1 MVVKSVRRASGVNAK
16 GLPVFLLAAALLAA
30 APARAPAADQTDLKK
45 VEDQIQADRKRAE
58 ALESKRRKASEDLHN
73 LRREAIAAAKKAQ
86 QHEARLIDLE
96 ATLLELSQREDTIR
110 ESLTRRRSQM
120 TGTLAALQ
128 RLSRNPP
135 QTMLAYPDAPTD
147 MVRSAL
153 LLRTALP
160 GIKKQADALSRE
172 LNELSK
178 IREDTRTQ
186 LASLEVETLALEKEQ
201 NRLRGVLKRKS
212 TLLRQTES
220 ERKDVN
226 RRMAELGKRAASI
239 RDLLAQIEKE
249 RKRREAAERKRVEDE
264 QRRLADAAR
273 APTAKPDD
281 EDTAVARA
289 AAVARPAGIKP
300 FPEKGQITIPVSG
313 RIVTQYGA
321 RNKFGQTE
329 RGVTY
334 ATRPGAQI
342 VAPHDGLVAFA
353 GPFEGYGH
361 ILIIEHD
368 GGYHTLL
375 AGLERLDTS
384 VGQWVL
390 RGEPI
395 GAMGNSTID
404 KGGDTVGLYLELRRK
419 GQPIDPNRW
428 IASGKQNRTS
438 G

>member
-1 MVVKSVRRASGVNAK
+1 MRPVDR
-16 GLPVFLLAAALLAA
+16 LIPVFLLTAVLLAA
-30 APARAPAADQTDLKK
+30 MPFHAWAGEQDELKK
-45 VEDQIQADRKRAE
+45 VEEQIQADRERAR
-58 ALESKRRKASEDLHN
+58 ALEKKRSKASQDLHN

-86 QHEARLIDLE
+86 AHEARLIELE
-96 ATLLELSQREDTIR
+96 ATLLELSQREDAIR
-110 ESLTRRRSQM
+110 ESLTERRSQM

-147 MVRSAL
+147 MVRGAI

-160 GIKKQADALSRE
+160 SIQKQAASLSAE
-172 LNELSK
+172 LAELSG
-178 IREDTRTQ
+178 IRDETRIQ
-186 LASLEVETLALEKEQ
+186 LASLETETQELEAEQ
-201 NRLRGVLKRKS
+201 KRLQGVLKRKS

-220 ERKDVN
+220 EREEVN
-226 RRMAELGKRAASI
+226 RRMAELGSRAKSI
-239 RDLLAQIEKE
+239 RDLLAQIEEE
-249 RKRREAAERKRVEDE
+249 RKRREKAERKRREEE
-264 QRRLADAAR
+264 QRRLAAAAR
-273 APTAKPDD
+273 VPATRPAD
-281 EDTAVARA
+281 EAAAARA
-289 AAVARPAGIKP
+289 AALAKPSGIRP
-300 FPEKGQITIPVSG
+300 FPANGPITDPVSG
-313 RIVTQYGA
+313 RIVMQYGE
-321 RNKFGQTE
+321 RNKYGQTE

-342 VAPHDGLVAFA
+342 VAPHDGLIAFA
-353 GPFEGYGH
+353 GPFEGYGQ

-375 AGLERLDTS
+375 AGLERLDTA

-390 RGEPI
+390 TGEPV

>member
-1 MVVKSVRRASGVNAK
+1 MRRAD
-16 GLPVFLLAAALLAA
+16 GLTLVFLLTVALLAA
-30 APARAPAADQTDLKK
+30 APSVAPAGEQDDLKK
-45 VEDQIQADRKRAE
+45 VEEQLQADKARAR
-58 ALESKRRKASEDLHN
+58 ALEQKRRNAAEDLHN

-86 QHEARLIDLE
+86 GHETR
-96 ATLLELSQREDTIR
+96 LLELEETLQQLGDREDAIR
-110 ESLTRRRSQM
+110 VSLSRQRSRM
-120 TGTLAALQ
+120 IGTLAALQ

-147 MVRSAL
+147 MVRGAL

-160 GIKKQADALSRE
+160 SIKRDADMLSRE
-172 LNELSK
+172 LTELSR
-178 IREDTRTQ
+178 IRDDTRVQ
-186 LASLEVETLALEKEQ
+186 LASLATETQELEKEQ
-201 NRLRGVLKRKS
+201 SRLQDVLTRKS

-220 ERKDVN
+220 ERKDIN

-249 RKRREAAERKRVEDE
+249 RKQREAAERKRREEE
-264 QRRLADAAR
+264 QRRLAESAKAPVVKPADEAA
-273 APTAKPDD
+273 TM
-281 EDTAVARA
+281 ARA
-289 AAVARPAGIKP
+289 AALAKPDGIRP
-300 FPEKGQITIPVSG
+300 FPVKGVITDPVSG
-313 RIVTQYGA
+313 RIVAKYGD
-321 RNKFGQTE
+321 RNKYGQTA

-342 VAPHDGLVAFA
+342 VAPHDGRVAFA
-353 GPFEGYGH
+353 GPFEGYGQ

-375 AGLERLDTS
+375 AGMERLDTA

-390 RGEPI
+390 TGEPV

-404 KGGDTVGLYLELRRK
+404 KGGGTVGLYLELRRK
-419 GQPIDPNRW
+419 GHPINPTRW

>member
-1 MVVKSVRRASGVNAK
+1 MKSVRRVNRL
-16 GLPVFLLAAALLAA
+16 LPFLLLAAALPIAMPSH
-30 APARAPAADQTDLKK
+30 APADEKDDLQK
-45 VEDQIQADRKRAE
+45 VEEQIQADKERAR
-58 ALESKRRKASEDLHN
+58 ALEKKRKKAAGDLHN

-86 QHEARLIDLE
+86 QHETRLIELE
-96 ATLLELSQREDTIR
+96 ATLLELGEREDAIR
-110 ESLTRRRSQM
+110 ESLTGRRSQM
-120 TGTLAALQ
+120 AGTLAALQ

-160 GIKKQADALSRE
+160 SIKKQADALSRE
-172 LNELSK
+172 LYEMSQ
-178 IREDTRTQ
+178 IREETRIQ
-186 LASLEVETLALEKEQ
+186 LASLETATAELEKEQ
-201 NRLRGVLKRKS
+201 GRLQSVLKRKS

-226 RRMAELGKRAASI
+226 RRMGELAARAESI

-249 RKRREAAERKRVEDE
+249 RKEREAAERKRLEDE
-264 QRRLADAAR
+264 QRRLAEAAR
-273 APTAKPDD
+273 PLAAEPDD
-281 EDTAVARA
+281 DVAVARA
-289 AAVARPAGIKP
+289 AALAKPAGIRP
-300 FPEKGQITIPVSG
+300 FPATGPITDPVSG
-313 RIVTQYGA
+313 RLVRQYGA
-321 RNKFGQTE
+321 RNKYGQTE

-342 VAPHDGLVAFA
+342 VAPHDGFVSFA
-353 GPFEGYGH
+353 GPFEGYGQ

-375 AGLERLDTS
+375 AGLDRLDTS
-384 VGQWVL
+384 AGQWVL
-390 RGEPI
+390 AGEPL
-395 GAMGNSTID
+395 GAMGNLTVD
-404 KGGDTVGLYLELRRK
+404 KSGESVELYLELRRK

-428 IASGKQNRTS
+428 IVRGKQNRTS

>member
-1 MVVKSVRRASGVNAK
+1 VRRAEILKGGVR
-16 GLPVFLLAAALLAA
+16 PVLLLAALLLVAM
-30 APARAPAADQTDLKK
+30 PGGVTADEKTDLKK
-45 VEDQIQADRKRAE
+45 VEDQLRADKARAD
-58 ALESKRRKASEDLHN
+58 ALEQKRRKASEDLN
-73 LRREAIAAAKKAQ
+73 KLRQEAIAAANKAQ
-86 QHEARLIDLE
+86 QHEARLIELD
-96 ATLLELSQREDTIR
+96 ATLADLSRREDEIR
-110 ESLTRRRSQM
+110 ESLIKRRSQM

-135 QTMLAYPDAPTD
+135 QTMLAYPDAPTE

-160 GIKKQADALSRE
+160 GIKKQADALSRQLDE
-172 LNELSK
+172 LAQ
-178 IREDTRTQ
+178 IRADTRLQ
-186 LASLEVETLALEKEQ
+186 LASLETETVALEKEQ
-201 NRLRGVLKRKS
+201 KRLQSVLKRKS

-239 RDLLAQIEKE
+239 RELLAQIEAD
-249 RKRREAAERKRVEDE
+249 RKRREEEERLRVEEE
-264 QRRLADAAR
+264 QRRLAEAAR
-273 APTAKPDD
+273 APTPKSEEQEAV
-281 EDTAVARA
+281 AVARA

-300 FPEKGQITIPVSG
+300 FPEKGQIAAPVSG
-313 RIVTQYGA
+313 RIVTQYGT

-329 RGVTY
+329 HGVTY

-342 VAPHDGLVAFA
+342 VAPHDGRVAFA
-353 GPFEGYGH
+353 GPFEGYGQ

-375 AGLERLDTS
+375 AGLERLDTTT
-384 VGQWVL
+384 GQWVL
-390 RGEPI
+390 RGEPV

-404 KGGDTVGLYLELRRK
+404 KGGETVGLYLELRRN

>member
-1 MVVKSVRRASGVNAK
+1 MKSVRRAEFSI
-16 GLPVFLLAAALLAA
+16 FLLAAALMMAT
-30 APARAPAADQTDLKK
+30 APSLARAGEQDDLKK
-45 VEDQIQADRKRAE
+45 VEEQIQADRDRAK
-58 ALESKRRKASEDLHN
+58 ALEKKHRTAAEDLHN

-86 QHEARLIDLE
+86 EHEARLIELE
-96 ATLLELSQREDTIR
+96 ATLLDLSQREDTIR

-135 QTMLAYPDAPTD
+135 QTMLAYPNAPTD
-147 MVRSAL
+147 MVRSAM

-160 GIKKQADALSRE
+160 SIKKQADTLSRE
-172 LNELSK
+172 LYELSQ
-178 IREDTRTQ
+178 IREDTRVQ
-186 LASLEVETLALEKEQ
+186 LASLETETLELEGEQ
-201 NRLRGVLKRKS
+201 KRLLGVLKRKS
-212 TLLRQTES
+212 TLLRQTEA

-226 RRMAELGKRAASI
+226 RRMAELGKRAKSI
-239 RDLLAQIEKE
+239 RDLLAQIEEERKKREEGE
-249 RKRREAAERKRVEDE
+249 RKRIAEE
-264 QRRLADAAR
+264 QRRLAQIAR
-273 APTAKPDD
+273 APSAKPGD
-281 EDTAVARA
+281 EA
-289 AAVARPAGIKP
+289 AAIARSAALAKPAGIQP
-300 FPEKGQITIPVSG
+300 FPEKGQITDPVSG
-313 RIVTQYGA
+313 RILIKYGD
-321 RNKFGQTE
+321 RNKYGQTE
-329 RGVTY
+329 HGITY

-342 VAPHDGLVAFA
+342 VAPHDGFIAFA
-353 GPFEGYGH
+353 GAFEGYGQ

-390 RGEPI
+390 TGEPV

>member
-1 MVVKSVRRASGVNAK
+1 MRRAEFSI
-16 GLPVFLLAAALLAA
+16 FLLAATLMLAA
-30 APARAPAADQTDLKK
+30 APSLAPAGEQEDLKK
-45 VEDQIQADRKRAE
+45 VEEQIQADEARAK
-58 ALESKRRKASEDLHN
+58 ALEKKRRTAAEDLHH

-86 QHEARLIDLE
+86 EHEARLIELE

-160 GIKKQADALSRE
+160 NIKKQADTLSRE
-172 LNELSK
+172 LYELSQ
-178 IREDTRTQ
+178 IREDTRLQ
-186 LASLEVETLALEKEQ
+186 LASLETETLELEEEQ
-201 NRLRGVLKRKS
+201 KRLQGVLKRKS
-212 TLLRQTES
+212 TLLRQTEA

-226 RRMAELGKRAASI
+226 RRMAELGKRAKSI
-239 RDLLAQIEKE
+239 RDLLAQIEEE
-249 RKRREAAERKRVEDE
+249 RKKREEAERKRLAEE
-264 QRRLADAAR
+264 QRRLAEAAK
-273 APTAKPDD
+273 APTAKPGD
-281 EDTAVARA
+281 EATAIARA
-289 AAVARPAGIKP
+289 AALAKPAGIKP
-300 FPEKGQITIPVSG
+300 FPEKGHITDPVSG
-313 RIVTQYGA
+313 RILTRYGD

-329 RGVTY
+329 RGITY

-342 VAPHDGLVAFA
+342 VAPHDGLIAFA
-353 GPFEGYGH
+353 GPFEGYGQ

-368 GGYHTLL
+368 GGYHTLM

-390 RGEPI
+390 TGEPV
-395 GAMGNSTID
+395 GAMRNSTID

>member
-1 MVVKSVRRASGVNAK
+1 MRISV
-16 GLPVFLLAAALLAA
+16 LLLATVLLAV
-30 APARAPAADQTDLKK
+30 APTGALADEQTDLKK
-45 VEDQIQADRKRAE
+45 VEDQIQADRKRAKT
-58 ALESKRRKASEDLHN
+58 LENKRRKASEDLHN

-96 ATLLELSQREDTIR
+96 ATLLELSQREDAIR
-110 ESLTRRRSQM
+110 ESLTQRRSQM

-135 QTMLAYPDAPTD
+135 QTMLAYPNAPTD

-172 LNELSK
+172 LSELSR
-178 IREDTRTQ
+178 IRQDTRTQ
-186 LASLEVETLALEKEQ
+186 LASLEVETQSLEKEQ
-201 NRLRGVLKRKS
+201 KRLQGVLKRKS
-212 TLLRQTES
+212 TLLRQTDT

-249 RKRREAAERKRVEDE
+249 RKRREEAERKRVEEE
-264 QRRLADAAR
+264 QQRLADAAR
-273 APTAKPDD
+273 APTAKPAD
-281 EDTAVARA
+281 EDTAVVRSASL
-289 AAVARPAGIKP
+289 ARPAGIKP
-300 FPEKGQITIPVSG
+300 FPEKGQIANPVSG
-313 RIVTQYGA
+313 RIITQYGA

-390 RGEPI
+390 RGEPV
-395 GAMGNSTID
+395 GAMANSTID

>member
-1 MVVKSVRRASGVNAK
+1 MKSVLRANSAFMLAAV
-16 GLPVFLLAAALLAA
+16 LLAAT
-30 APARAPAADQTDLKK
+30 PSVSPGGEQEDLKK
-45 VEDQIQADRKRAE
+45 VEKQIQADQNRAK
-58 ALESKRRKASEDLHN
+58 ALEKKRRKASEDLHN

-86 QHEARLIDLE
+86 QHEARLIELE
-96 ATLLELSQREDTIR
+96 ATLLELSQREDAIR
-110 ESLTRRRSQM
+110 ESLTQRRSQL

-160 GIKKQADALSRE
+160 SIKKQTDTLSRE
-172 LNELSK
+172 LHELSQ
-178 IREDTRTQ
+178 IRGETRIQ
-186 LASLEVETLALEKEQ
+186 LASLETETQELEGEQ
-201 NRLRGVLKRKS
+201 KRLQGVLKRKS

-220 ERKDVN
+220 ERKEVN
-226 RRMAELGKRAASI
+226 RRMAELGKRAKSI
-239 RDLLAQIEKE
+239 RDLLAQIEEERKQREEAE
-249 RKRREAAERKRVEDE
+249 RKRREEE
-264 QRRLADAAR
+264 QRRLTEAAR
-273 APTAKPDD
+273 APAGKPGD
-281 EDTAVARA
+281 EAASVARA
-289 AAVARPAGIKP
+289 VALVKPAGIRP
-300 FPEKGQITIPVSG
+300 FPAKGPITDPVSG
-313 RIVTQYGA
+313 RIVKQYGT
-321 RNKFGQTE
+321 RNKYGQTE

-390 RGEPI
+390 TGEPV

-404 KGGDTVGLYLELRRK
+404 KGSDTVGLYLELRRK

>member
-1 MVVKSVRRASGVNAK
+1 MVNSRGF
-16 GLPVFLLAAALLAA
+16 PVILLATALLVVAPSG
-30 APARAPAADQTDLKK
+30 APADEQTDLKK
-45 VEDQIQADRKRAE
+45 VEDQIQVDRKRAK
-58 ALESKRRKASEDLHN
+58 ALENKRRKASEDLHN
-73 LRREAIAAAKKAQ
+73 LRHEAIAAAKKAQ
-86 QHEARLIDLE
+86 KHEARLIELD
-96 ATLLELSQREDTIR
+96 ATLLELSQREDAIR
-110 ESLTRRRSQM
+110 ESLTRRRSQL

-135 QTMLAYPDAPTD
+135 QTMLAYPEAPTD

-172 LNELSK
+172 LSELSR
-178 IREDTRTQ
+178 IRQDTRTQ
-186 LASLEVETLALEKEQ
+186 LASLEVETQSLEKEQ
-201 NRLRGVLKRKS
+201 KRLQGVLKRKS
-212 TLLRQTES
+212 TLLRQTDS

-249 RKRREAAERKRVEDE
+249 RKRREEAERKRIEEE
-264 QRRLADAAR
+264 QQRLADAAR
-273 APTAKPDD
+273 APTAKPAD
-281 EDTAVARA
+281 EETADEETAVVRSA
-289 AAVARPAGIKP
+289 ALARPAGIKP
-300 FPEKGQITIPVSG
+300 FPEKGQIANPVSG
-313 RIVTQYGA
+313 RIITQYGA
-321 RNKFGQTE
+321 RNKYGQTE

-390 RGEPI
+390 RGEPV
-395 GAMGNSTID
+395 GAMANSTID

>member
-1 MVVKSVRRASGVNAK
+1 MLAAV
-16 GLPVFLLAAALLAA
+16 LLAATASL
-30 APARAPAADQTDLKK
+30 APAGEQEDLNKVEKQMQADQN
-45 VEDQIQADRKRAE
+45 RAK
-58 ALESKRRKASEDLHN
+58 ALEQKRRKASEDLHN

-86 QHEARLIDLE
+86 KHEARLIELE
-96 ATLLELSQREDTIR
+96 ATLLELSQREDAIR
-110 ESLTRRRSQM
+110 ESLTQRRSQM
-120 TGTLAALQ
+120 IGTLAALQ

-160 GIKKQADALSRE
+160 SIKKQTDALSRE
-172 LNELSK
+172 LYELSQ
-178 IREDTRTQ
+178 IREETRIQ
-186 LASLEVETLALEKEQ
+186 LASLETETQELEGEQ
-201 NRLRGVLKRKS
+201 KRLQGVLKRKS

-226 RRMAELGKRAASI
+226 RRMAELGKRAKSI
-239 RDLLAQIEKE
+239 RGLLAQIEEDRKQREEAE
-249 RKRREAAERKRVEDE
+249 RKRREEE

-273 APTAKPDD
+273 APASKPGD
-281 EDTAVARA
+281 EVVSVARMA
-289 AAVARPAGIKP
+289 ALAKPAGIRP
-300 FPEKGQITIPVSG
+300 FPAKGPITDPVSG
-313 RIVTQYGA
+313 RIVKQYGT
-321 RNKFGQTE
+321 RNKYGQTE

-353 GPFEGYGH
+353 GAFEGYGQ

-390 RGEPI
+390 TGEPV

-404 KGGDTVGLYLELRRK
+404 KGSDTVGLYLELRRK

>member
-1 MVVKSVRRASGVNAK
+1 MKSVRRAEISI
-16 GLPVFLLAAALLAA
+16 FLLAAALTVAVPA
-30 APARAPAADQTDLKK
+30 GAPAGEQEDLKK
-45 VEDQIQADRKRAE
+45 VEEQIQADQARAK
-58 ALESKRRKASEDLHN
+58 ALEKKRRKAAEDLHN
-73 LRREAIAAAKKAQ
+73 LRRDGIAAAKKAQ
-86 QHEARLIDLE
+86 QHEARLIELE

-110 ESLTRRRSQM
+110 ESLTQRRSQM

-160 GIKKQADALSRE
+160 GIKKQADELSRE
-172 LNELSK
+172 LYELSQ
-178 IREDTRTQ
+178 IREDTRIQ
-186 LASLEVETLALEKEQ
+186 LASLETETLELEEEQ
-201 NRLRGVLKRKS
+201 KRLQGVLKRKS

-226 RRMAELGKRAASI
+226 RRMAELGKRAKSI
-239 RDLLAQIEKE
+239 RDLLAQIEAE
-249 RKRREAAERKRVEDE
+249 RKKREEAERKRLAEE
-264 QRRLADAAR
+264 QRRLAEAASTPVAKPGDEADAIAR
-273 APTAKPDD
+273 ATALAK
-281 EDTAVARA
+281 
-289 AAVARPAGIKP
+289 PAGIRP
-300 FPEKGQITIPVSG
+300 FPERGQITDPVSG
-313 RIVTQYGA
+313 RIVTRYGD
-321 RNKFGQTE
+321 RNKYGQTE

-342 VAPHDGLVAFA
+342 VAPHDGLIAFA

-368 GGYHTLL
+368 GGYHTLM

-390 RGEPI
+390 TGEPI
-395 GAMGNSTID
+395 GAMGNSIID
-404 KGGDTVGLYLELRRK
+404 KGGDTVGLYLELRRN

>member
-1 MVVKSVRRASGVNAK
+1 MKSVRRANRL
-16 GLPVFLLAAALLAA
+16 LPILWLAAVL
-30 APARAPAADQTDLKK
+30 PAATPSLVAAGEQEDLNK
-45 VEDQIQADRKRAE
+45 VEEQIRADQERARS
-58 ALESKRRKASEDLHN
+58 LEKKRRKAAENLHN

-86 QHEARLIDLE
+86 RHETRLIELE
-96 ATLLELSQREDTIR
+96 ATLLELGQHEDAIR
-110 ESLTRRRSQM
+110 ESLTGRRSQM

-135 QTMLAYPDAPTD
+135 QTMLAYPDAPID
-147 MVRSAL
+147 MIRSAL

-172 LNELSK
+172 LYELSQ
-178 IREDTRTQ
+178 IREETRIQ
-186 LASLEVETLALEKEQ
+186 LASLETETVELENEQ
-201 NRLRGVLKRKS
+201 ERLQSVLKRKS

-220 ERKDVN
+220 ERKEVN
-226 RRMAELGKRAASI
+226 RRMAELGERAKSI

-249 RKRREAAERKRVEDE
+249 RKQREEAERKRREE
-264 QRRLADAAR
+264 EHRRLTEAAR
-273 APTAKPDD
+273 APEGKADD
-281 EDTAVARA
+281 EVTAARA
-289 AAVARPAGIKP
+289 AALAKPASIRP
-300 FPEKGQITIPVSG
+300 FPAKGPITDPVSG
-313 RIVTQYGA
+313 RIVTRYGA

-342 VAPHDGLVAFA
+342 VAPHDGRVAFA
-353 GPFEGYGH
+353 GPFKGYGQ

-384 VGQWVL
+384 VGHWVL
-390 RGEPI
+390 AGEPV
-395 GAMGNSTID
+395 GAMANSTID
-404 KGGDTVGLYLELRRK
+404 KGGDTVELYLELRRK
-419 GQPIDPNRW
+419 GQPIDPDRW

>member
-1 MVVKSVRRASGVNAK
+1 MKSVRRADGPAAAFV
-16 GLPVFLLAAALLAA
+16 LAAALLIA
-30 APARAPAADQTDLKK
+30 APSFAQAAGQDDLKK
-45 VEDQIQADRKRAE
+45 VEEQIQADKARAE
-58 ALESKRRKASEDLHN
+58 ALEKKRRKASEDLHN

-86 QHEARLIDLE
+86 AHESRLIELE
-96 ATLLELSQREDTIR
+96 ATLLELAQREDAIR
-110 ESLTRRRSQM
+110 ESLTQRRLQM

-128 RLSRNPP
+128 RLSLNPP

-160 GIKKQADALSRE
+160 SIKGQADQLAHE
-172 LNELSK
+172 LYELSQ
-178 IREDTRTQ
+178 IREDTRVQ
-186 LASLEVETLALEKEQ
+186 LASLEAETLELEQERG
-201 NRLRGVLKRKS
+201 RLQGVLKRKS
-212 TLLRQTES
+212 TLLRQTEA
-220 ERKDVN
+220 ERKEVD
-226 RRMAELGKRAASI
+226 RRMAELGKRAQSI
-239 RDLLAQIEKE
+239 RGLLAQIEEE
-249 RKRREAAERKRVEDE
+249 RKKREAAERKRREEE
-264 QRRLADAAR
+264 QRRLAEAAK
-273 APTAKPDD
+273 APEAKSGDD
-281 EDTAVARA
+281 DTSVARA
-289 AAVARPAGIKP
+289 AALAKPPGIRP
-300 FPEKGQITIPVSG
+300 FPAKGPITDPVSG
-313 RIVTQYGA
+313 RIVTQYGE

-329 RGVTY
+329 RGITY

-353 GPFEGYGH
+353 GPFEGYGQ

-390 RGEPI
+390 TGEPI

>member
-1 MVVKSVRRASGVNAK
+1 MTHLYCR
-16 GLPVFLLAAALLAA
+16 LTLAFTLTAALLAA
-30 APARAPAADQTDLKK
+30 TPSVSLGGEQEDLKK
-45 VEDQIQADRKRAE
+45 VEKQIQADQNRAK
-58 ALESKRRKASEDLHN
+58 ALEQQRRKASEDLHN

-86 QHEARLIDLE
+86 KHEARLIELE
-96 ATLLELSQREDTIR
+96 ATLLELSQRENAIH
-110 ESLTRRRSQM
+110 ESLTQRRSQM

-160 GIKKQADALSRE
+160 GIKKQTDALSRE
-172 LNELSK
+172 LQELSQ
-178 IREDTRTQ
+178 IREETRIQ
-186 LASLEVETLALEKEQ
+186 LASLEMETQELEQEQ
-201 NRLRGVLKRKS
+201 KRLQGVLKRKS

-220 ERKDVN
+220 ERKDVS
-226 RRMAELGKRAASI
+226 RRMAELGKRAKSI
-239 RDLLAQIEKE
+239 RGLLAQIEE
-249 RKRREAAERKRVEDE
+249 DRKRREEAERKRLEEE
-264 QRRLADAAR
+264 QRRLAEAAR
-273 APTAKPDD
+273 APTGKPGD
-281 EDTAVARA
+281 EAAAAARA
-289 AAVARPAGIKP
+289 AALVKPAGIRP
-300 FPEKGQITIPVSG
+300 FPAKGPITDPVSG
-313 RIVTQYGA
+313 RIVKQYGT
-321 RNKFGQTE
+321 RNKYGQTE

-342 VAPHDGLVAFA
+342 VAPHDGHVAFA

-390 RGEPI
+390 TGEPV

-404 KGGDTVGLYLELRRK
+404 KGSDTVGLYLELRRK

>member
-1 MVVKSVRRASGVNAK
+1 MRRAKFSI
-16 GLPVFLLAAALLAA
+16 FLLAATLMLAA
-30 APARAPAADQTDLKK
+30 APSLAPAGEQEDLKK
-45 VEDQIQADRKRAE
+45 VEKQIQADEARAK
-58 ALESKRRKASEDLHN
+58 ALEKKRRTAAEDLHH

-86 QHEARLIDLE
+86 KHETRLIELE

-160 GIKKQADALSRE
+160 TIKKQADKLSRE
-172 LNELSK
+172 LYELSE
-178 IREDTRTQ
+178 IREDTRLQ
-186 LASLEVETLALEKEQ
+186 LASLETETLELEAEQ
-201 NRLRGVLKRKS
+201 KRLQGVLKRKS
-212 TLLRQTES
+212 TLLRQTEA

-226 RRMAELGKRAASI
+226 RRMAELGKRAKSI
-239 RDLLAQIEKE
+239 RGLLAQIEEE
-249 RKRREAAERKRVEDE
+249 RKKREKAERKRLAEE
-264 QRRLADAAR
+264 QRRLAEAAK
-273 APTAKPDD
+273 APTAKPGD
-281 EDTAVARA
+281 EAAAIARA
-289 AAVARPAGIKP
+289 AALAKPAGIKP
-300 FPEKGQITIPVSG
+300 FPEKGRITDPVSG
-313 RIVTQYGA
+313 RILTRYGD

-329 RGVTY
+329 RGITY

-342 VAPHDGLVAFA
+342 VAPHDGLIAFA
-353 GPFEGYGH
+353 GPFEGYGQ

-368 GGYHTLL
+368 GGYHTLM

-390 RGEPI
+390 TGEPV

>member
-1 MVVKSVRRASGVNAK
+1 MKSVLRANPAFM
-16 GLPVFLLAAALLAA
+16 LAAILLAAT
-30 APARAPAADQTDLKK
+30 PSVSPGGEQEDLKK
-45 VEDQIQADRKRAE
+45 VEKQIQADQNRAK
-58 ALESKRRKASEDLHN
+58 ALEKKRRKASEDLHN

-86 QHEARLIDLE
+86 KHEARLIELE
-96 ATLLELSQREDTIR
+96 ATLLELSQREDAIR
-110 ESLTRRRSQM
+110 ESLTRRRSQL

-160 GIKKQADALSRE
+160 SIKKQTDTLSRE
-172 LNELSK
+172 LHELSQ
-178 IREDTRTQ
+178 IRGETRIQ
-186 LASLEVETLALEKEQ
+186 LASLETETQELEGEQ
-201 NRLRGVLKRKS
+201 KRLQGVLKRKS

-220 ERKDVN
+220 ERKEVN
-226 RRMAELGKRAASI
+226 RRMAELGKRAKSI
-239 RDLLAQIEKE
+239 RGLLAQIEEERKQREEAE
-249 RKRREAAERKRVEDE
+249 RKRREEE
-264 QRRLADAAR
+264 QRRLTEAAR
-273 APTAKPDD
+273 APAGKPGD
-281 EDTAVARA
+281 EAASVARA
-289 AAVARPAGIKP
+289 AALVKPAGIRP
-300 FPEKGQITIPVSG
+300 FPAKGPITDPVSG
-313 RIVTQYGA
+313 RIVKQYGT
-321 RNKFGQTE
+321 RNKYGQTE

-390 RGEPI
+390 TGEPV

-404 KGGDTVGLYLELRRK
+404 KGSGTVGLYLELRRK